1 MSNNIM
7 QIKQTI
13 KAGVPVLLEGRTG
26 TGKTYTI
33 MKMAKEA
40 GKTLHVINVSG
51 ELTVDSILG
60 QQTLIDGTIHWRD
73 GTLVSAMRKGDWV
86 LFDELNTALPE
97 VLTVINGVLDDS
109 HSVTLPNDD
118 NERVKAHEDFRFIG
132 TQNPAGGEY
141 VGTAKLN
148 NALLNRMVRFT
159 IDYMDFESEVQA
171 LREHTKLK
179 DSTIVQLVRLA
190 QWTRERLDEH
200 LSTRDL
206 VKILR
211 LREGGGMSLKDAI
224 ATVVLTRFSQDEYRQ
239 LYEYHS
245 TVMREIAEVTGGD
258 GDKDPFEIIKERAAE
273 IRKKE
278 QELDEQKANL
288 RETVRKEILKDL
300 LISGGKTGNSDV
312 PEDF

>member
-7 QIKQTI
+7 QIRQTI
-13 KAGVPVLLEGRTG
+13 KANVPVLLEGRTG

-33 MKMAKEA
+33 MKLAKEA

-60 QQTLIDGTIHWRD
+60 QQTLLDGNVVWRD
-73 GTLVSAMRKGDWV
+73 GTLVNAMRKGDWV

-109 HSVTLPNDD
+109 HAVTLPNSDA
-118 NERVKAHEDFRFIG
+118 ERVTAHEDFRFIG
-132 TQNPAGGEY
+132 TQNPAGGDY

-159 IDYMDFESEVQA
+159 IDYMDFESEVNA

-190 QWTRERLDEH
+190 GFTRERMDEH

-245 TVMREIAEVTGGD
+245 TVMRELADINSGD
-258 GDKDPFEIIKERAAE
+258 SQKDPFEVIKERASE
-273 IRKKE
+273 IRAKE
-278 QELDEQKANL
+278 REIAEQKANL

-300 LISGGKTGNSDV
+300 LMGSGKTGNSDV

>member
-1 MSNNIM
+1 M
-7 QIKQTI
+7 QIRQTI
-13 KAGVPVLLEGRTG
+13 KANVPVLLEGRTG

-33 MKMAKEA
+33 MKMAEEA

-60 QQTLIDGTIHWRD
+60 QQTLLDGNVVWRD
-73 GTLVSAMRKGDWV
+73 GTLVNAMRKGDWV

-109 HSVTLPNDD
+109 HSVTLPNADA
-118 NERVKAHEDFRFIG
+118 ERVKAHDDFRFIG

-159 IDYMDFESEVQA
+159 IDYMDFESEVNA
-171 LREHTKLK
+171 LRAHTKLK

-190 QWTRERLDEH
+190 QWTRQRLDEH

-224 ATVVLTRFSQDEYRQ
+224 ATVVLTRFSQEEYRQ

-245 TVMREIAEVTGGD
+245 TVMRELEDINSGD
-258 GDKDPFEIIKERAAE
+258 SQKDPFEVIKERASE
-273 IRKKE
+273 IRAKE
-278 QELDEQKANL
+278 RELNEAKANL

-300 LISGGKTGNSDV
+300 LISGGKTGNSGV